1 MRRGTIVSWLQSVR
15 QNSASP
21 AKVGIF
27 LILIFTA
34 AGYALPPLAEDV
46 FFEDGQS
53 HIIADN
59 THSLDTVYLDKN
71 ISNEPGTHVSLLE
84 NGSVM
89 LMHAYNKSRIDL
101 SGAHVLGSI
110 YAYGNSHINMSS
122 GSVDCFLISYGNA
135 RIETSGGEI
144 RDYSIRDN
152 STAVV
157 SGGRTKGMF
166 AAQNASSA
174 LITGGTI
181 DGTLQVIHDSTV
193 TLAGGTVGGL
203 LLTAYNGVIFLDGSG
218 FEITDLNGVTTA
230 LSVGDRLS
238 DYASYVDQPYSDDY
252 LTGRITGTLAD
263 GSILDN
269 QFNLLNLG
277 SQAGTAD
284 IIIIPEPATMALLAL
299 GALALARKRY

>member
-1 MRRGTIVSWLQSVR
+1 MRRGTFVSWLQSVR

-21 AKVGIF
+21 AKLGIF

-71 ISNEPGTHVSLLE
+71 IANESGTHVSLLE
-84 NGSVM
+84 NGSVNF
-89 LMHAYNKSRIDL
+89 LRSYNTSRIDL
-101 SGAHVLGSI
+101 SGGRVGSFF
-110 YAYGNSHINMSS
+110 AYDSSSVNIAS
-122 GSVDCFLISYGNA
+122 GSVAFQLFSYGSTKINF
-135 RIETSGGEI
+135 TGGEI
-144 RDYSIRDN
+144 GMNYSMYDN
-152 STAVV
+152 STAAV

-166 AAQNASSA
+166 TTHDASSA

-230 LSVGDRLS
+230 LSIGDRLS

-284 IIIIPEPATMALLAL
+284 IIIIPEPATMALLAV